1 MIKILFILEATSGGT
16 QKHVI
21 DIAKKIDKS
30 NFQIDII
37 FSSNRNKHFI
47 EDSKGIFNET
57 YGLPIQRSASFSDLS
72 NIYKIRKIIKSNNY
86 DIVHCHSTK
95 AGFVG
100 RLAGFLSGHPNIVYS
115 PHGFMFCDTR
125 IKFKRL
131 LYLNLE
137 KYLGYLTNKVI
148 AVSGSERDL
157 ALHHQIVPSKKIITM
172 YNSID
177 PSDYEDFKYV
187 NKVQEKLKDKSKQ
200 VILGTVG
207 RLYYQKDPITLINSF
222 KVINDRYPNTK
233 LVIVGDG
240 PLEKECIQLIK
251 QLNLSNQIELA
262 GFQKDSKTY
271 YQMFDIFMLSS
282 HYEGLPYSLLE
293 AMMMGIP
300 AVGTDVVGI
309 KDLILHGKTGYLV
322 KEGDHKEL
330 ADAVIKMLENPDL
343 LSLFSLNAKNRAKVE
358 FNFVEGIK
366 GYQDFYITQCSP
378 AIV

>member
-1 MIKILFILEATSGGT
+1 MIKILYILEATSGGT

-30 NFQIDII
+30 KFQIDII
-37 FSSNRNKHFI
+37 FSINRNKHFI
-47 EDSKGIFNET
+47 EESNGIFNMM
-57 YGLPIQRSASFSDLS
+57 YGLPIPRGASFSDLI
-72 NIYKIRKIIKSNNY
+72 NIFRIRKIIKTNNY

-100 RLAGFLSGHPNIVYS
+100 RLAAFLSQHPNVIYS

-125 IKFKRL
+125 IKFKRH

-137 KYLGYLTNKVI
+137 KYLGYLTNKII

-157 ALHHQIVPSKKIITM
+157 AIHYQIVPNKKIITL

-177 PSDYEDFKYV
+177 PSDYDDFNYR
-187 NKVQEKLKDKSKQ
+187 NKVHEKLLNNQSEI
-200 VILGTVG
+200 ILGTVG
-207 RLYYQKDPITLINSF
+207 RLYYQKDPIMLIKSF
-222 KVINDRYPNTK
+222 KVINDRFPNTK
-233 LVIVGDG
+233 LIIVGDG
-240 PLEKECIQLIK
+240 PLEKECIKLINK
-251 QLNLSNQIELA
+251 LNLETKINLA
-262 GFQKDSKTY
+262 GFQKNSRAY
-271 YQMFDIFMLSS
+271 YEMFDIFMLSS

-300 AVGTDVVGI
+300 SVGTDVVGI
-309 KDLILHGKTGYLV
+309 KDLILDGETGYLV
-322 KEGDHKEL
+322 NEGNYLEL

-343 LSLFSLNAKNRAKVE
+343 LSIFSTNAKNRAKVN

-366 GYQDFYITQCSP
+366 DYQDFYIAQCTP
-378 AIV
+378 AMV